1 MQQIMYFPASKKK
14 AALLLA
20 GSICFVLLGYWG
32 RNESPIVGWACMLFF
47 GLGIPVSLFM
57 AFSNRIYL
65 LLDSQGFEMASPIK
79 TVRIGWQDVA
89 GFDLVSVSGA
99 KMIAIHYREG
109 YEKQRLL
116 RGAARAVSGVEG
128 AIGNSYAASLPEIL
142 RALRDWHHRFDGAS
156 AA

>member
-1 MQQIMYFPASKKK
+1 MQQTAYFPASKRK

-20 GSICFVLLGYWG
+20 GSICFVLLGYWV
-32 RNESPIVGWACMLFF
+32 RNDSPIVGWACILFF
-47 GLGIPVSLFM
+47 GLGIPASLYM
-57 AFSNRIYL
+57 AFSKKIYL
-65 LLDSQGFEMASPIK
+65 LLDSEGFEMGSPFK
-79 TVRIGWQDVA
+79 TGRISWQDVVD
-89 GFDLVSVSGA
+89 FELVSVNGA

-116 RGAARAVSGVEG
+116 RGAAKAVSGLEG

-142 RALRDWHHRFDGAS
+142 KALRDWHQRSAGAS